1 MFVIDRVKAKNA
13 EIGARWQDD
22 YDHLVRECF
31 TDDEWDTYIKE
42 VDLWMEIMDEAH
54 GEGDIDGA
62 LKREIVA
69 RGIEKPSD
77 D

>member
-1 MFVIDRVKAKNA
+1 
-13 EIGARWQDD
+13 
-22 YDHLVRECF
+22 
-31 TDDEWDTYIKE
+31 
-42 VDLWMEIMDEAH
+42 MEIMDETH